1 MMFQD
6 LANKKVVVIGA
17 SSGIG
22 LAVVRKTAK
31 LEAHVVMSSRSIDKL
46 NQAMASVSGRVEAI
60 SADILNEAS
69 LSTLFEQVGNFDH
82 LVVTAVADENLLR
95 SPLVEMS
102 TEMAQRGMEKF
113 WGTFFAVRAAIKNIA
128 QDGSITL
135 ISSVSIFKPAKT
147 GGLSVMSAASGAVA
161 VFGRSLA
168 AELAPIRVNVVAP
181 GVVDTGVW
189 SNQSESQQSELAKW
203 AEESLPVQHLGQAE
217 ELAQAVLSLMTNT
230 YITGVILPVD
240 GGLTVL

>member
-1 MMFQD
+1 MFD
-6 LANKKVVVIGA
+6 SLSGKKVVIIGA

-22 LAVVRKTAK
+22 LAVAKKTAE
-31 LEAHVVMSSRSIDKL
+31 LGASVVMSSRTQDKL
-46 NQAMASVSGRVEAI
+46 NRAIESVTGQVEAI
-60 SADILNEAS
+60 AADILNEAS
-69 LSTLFEQVGNFDH
+69 ANELFDRVGKFDH

-95 SPLVEMS
+95 SPLAEMP

-113 WGTFFAVRAAIKNIA
+113 WGTFFAVRAAVKNIA

-135 ISSVSIFKPAKT
+135 TSSVSIFKPSKT
-147 GGLSVMSAASGAVA
+147 GGVSVMSAASGAVA

-168 AELAPIRVNVVAP
+168 AELAPIRVNMIAP

-189 SNQSESQQSELAKW
+189 INQSESQRSDLTKW

>member
-1 MMFQD
+1 MFD
-6 LANKKVVVIGA
+6 SLSGKKVVIIGA

-22 LAVVRKTAK
+22 LAVAKKTAE
-31 LEAHVVMSSRSIDKL
+31 LGASVVMSSRTQDKL
-46 NQAMASVSGRVEAI
+46 NRAIESVTGQVEAI
-60 SADILNEAS
+60 AADILNEAS
-69 LSTLFEQVGNFDH
+69 VNELFDRVGKFDH

-95 SPLVEMS
+95 SPLAEMP

-113 WGTFFAVRAAIKNIA
+113 WGTFFAVRAAVKNIA

-135 ISSVSIFKPAKT
+135 TSSVSIFKPSKT
-147 GGLSVMSAASGAVA
+147 GGVSVMSAASGAVA

-168 AELAPIRVNVVAP
+168 AELAPIRVNMIAP

-189 SNQSESQQSELAKW
+189 INQSESQRSDLTKW

>member
-1 MMFQD
+1 MFQD
-6 LANKKVVVIGA
+6 LSNKKVVVIGA

-22 LAVVRKTAK
+22 LAVAKKTAE
-31 LEAHVVMSSRSIDKL
+31 LGAHVVMSSRSIDKL
-46 NQAMASVSGRVEAI
+46 NQAMTFVSGRVEAI
-60 SADILNEAS
+60 TADILNEAS
-69 LSTLFEQVGNFDH
+69 VKALFEQVGNFDH

-95 SPLVEMS
+95 SPLAEMS

-113 WGTFFAVRAAIKNIA
+113 WGTFFAVRAAVKNMA

-135 ISSVSIFKPAKT
+135 TSSVSIFKPAKT
-147 GGLSVMSAASGAVA
+147 GGVSVMSAASGAVA

-168 AELAPIRVNVVAP
+168 AELAPIRVNVIAP
-181 GVVDTGVW
+181 GVVETGVW
-189 SNQSESQQSELAKW
+189 SNQSESQQSDLAKW
-203 AEESLPVQHLGQAE
+203 AKESLPVQHLGQAE
-217 ELAQAVLSLMTNT
+217 ELAQAVLSLITNT